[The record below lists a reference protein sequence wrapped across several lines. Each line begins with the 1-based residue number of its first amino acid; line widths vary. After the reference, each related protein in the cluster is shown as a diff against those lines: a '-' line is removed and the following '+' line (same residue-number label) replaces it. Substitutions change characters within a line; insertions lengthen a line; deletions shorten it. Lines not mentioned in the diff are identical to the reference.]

1 MPHLHGAQYSK
12 TGVGPVERTY
22 FRLMNSGSLKFES
35 VGSGVDEATVM
46 TGGGNVRGLDLGGVF
61 NTPAFCLRDN
71 AATLISFASG
81 AVGGQ
86 RFQPTWLPFSNTL
99 TICKASGTAE
109 AAWGVL
115 TATCESIDDA
125 NVAL

>member
-1 MPHLHGAQYSK
+1 MPHLHGAQFSK
-12 TGVGPVERTY
+12 TGMGPLERDY
-22 FRLMNSGSLKFES
+22 MRMMNSATLKFEA
-35 VGSGVDEATVM
+35 VGSGVDAATVQ
-46 TGGGNVRGLDLGGVF
+46 TGGGNVRGLDFGGVF
-61 NTPAFCLRDN
+61 NTPTVILRDN

-86 RFQPTWLPFSNTL
+86 RFQPTWIPFSNTL

-115 TATCESIDDA
+115 TSTCQSIDDA
-125 NVAL
+125 NVGL